1 MERTAQEHSRE
12 HNKEHNKETDRDS
25 TRTEHNKERT
35 EITAPNKRRL
45 SVSTPLIP
53 AKDGIT
59 AVTVIYC
66 YGNYDVT

>member
-1 MERTAQEHSRE
+1 MTAKQVGDPKLPAINR
-12 HNKEHNKETDRDS
+12 KQG
-25 TRTEHNKERT
+25 
-35 EITAPNKRRL
+35 
-45 SVSTPLIP
+45 IP